1 MLRNG
6 KILIEGGE
14 YNGSGTEV
22 WTNLGAIYDPIQNT
36 WTPVNPP
43 AGWSNIGDAQSVMLP
58 NGRFMMANIVNG
70 QNALFDEST
79 LTWTV
84 QAGTGKADRND
95 EEGYQLLHNGGVLTI
110 NVEQALNNPASPGS
124 QIYRPSTG
132 AWTNSGDLPVL
143 LPSCQSNPCDEEIGP
158 MVLRPNGQVFAIGGT
173 SHTAVWASGTWTKGP
188 DVPGGYDAADAPA
201 AVLPNGSVLLAA
213 SPGLFQAPTH
223 FWIYDGHTL
232 TQTADTAN
240 AANDPSYVGRMVVLP
255 TGQVMWDDG
264 SGDLEV
270 FTSAG
275 IPNPKWAP
283 SFTWSGSTTLTRG
296 VVYSLSGT
304 QLSGVTTG
312 ASYGDDNQSS
322 TNYPLVR
329 ITNTGDGTVT
339 YARTARVG
347 TYRVQP
353 GFASTITFIVP
364 GSTPAGASSLEVV
377 ANGIASAPLN
387 VTIN

>member
-1 MLRNG
+1 
-6 KILIEGGE
+6 
-14 YNGSGTEV
+14 
-22 WTNLGAIYDPIQNT
+22 LGAIYNPVANT

-43 AGWSNIGDAQSVMLP
+43 AGWANIGDAQSVVLP
-58 NGRFMMANIVNG
+58 NRRVMMANIVNG
-70 QNALFDEST
+70 QNALFKENT
-79 LTWTV
+79 LSWTV

-95 EEGYQLLHNGGVLTI
+95 EEGYQLLHNGGVLTV
-110 NVEQALNNPASPGS
+110 NVEQALNNPATPGS
-124 QIYRPSTG
+124 QIYTPSTG
-132 AWTNSGDLPVL
+132 AWTNSGNLPVL

-173 SHTAVWASGTWTKGP
+173 SHTAVWSAGTWTAGP
-188 DVPGGYDAADAPA
+188 DLPGGYDAADAPA
-201 AVLPNGSVLLAA
+201 AILPNGSVLLAA
-213 SPGLFQAPTH
+213 SPGLFQNPTH

-240 AANDPSYVGRMVVLP
+240 AAIDPSYVGRMVVLP

-270 FTSAG
+270 FTSTG
-275 IPNPKWAP
+275 IANPAWAP
-283 SFTWSGSTTLTRG
+283 SFTWSSSTTLTRG
-296 VVYSLSGT
+296 TVYSLTGS

-329 ITNTGDGTVT
+329 ITYTSSGKVR
-339 YARTARVG
+339 YARTVEVG
-347 TYRVQP
+347 TYAVAV
-353 GFASTITFIVP
+353 GFSSTMRFLVP
-364 GSTPAGASSLEVV
+364 NGIPTGAANLEVV
-377 ANGIASAPLN
+377 ANGIASAPLG